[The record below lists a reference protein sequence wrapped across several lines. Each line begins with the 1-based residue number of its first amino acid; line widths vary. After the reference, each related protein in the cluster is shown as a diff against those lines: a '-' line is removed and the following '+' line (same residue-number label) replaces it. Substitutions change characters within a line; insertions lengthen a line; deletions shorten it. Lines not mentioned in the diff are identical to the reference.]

1 MQSPGLLFVV
11 AILSLTACG
20 DDKGDATSDALTTS
34 GSSSSTDTPGSSSS
48 SSSSGEPG
56 TSSSGAPST
65 GTPTTGE
72 PVTTTGEPVT
82 GTDSSGGE
90 SSGGTSTTGVSGLS
104 LAADVYPVWNPMV
117 RCDCHN
123 GGAGGL
129 SMGTPEDAYMEL
141 VGVPANGAPL
151 NRVEPGSWGDSYLWH
166 KISGTHVDVGGGGQ
180 QMPLGA
186 PPLDQS
192 TIDLI
197 AQWID
202 EGANP

>member
-82 GTDSSGGE
+82 GSESSGE

-104 LAADVYPVWNPMV
+104 LAADVYPVWNPMI

-151 NRVEPGSWGDSYLWH
+151 NRVEPGSSGDSYLWH

>member
-1 MQSPGLLFVV
+1 MQSPGLLLVV

-34 GSSSSTDTPGSSSS
+34 GGSSSTDAPGSSS

-56 TSSSGAPST
+56 TGSSGAPTT

-151 NRVEPGSWGDSYLWH
+151 SRVEPGSSADSYLWH
-166 KISGTHVDVGGGGQ
+166 KISGTQVDVGGGGQ

-186 PPLDQS
+186 PPLDAD
-192 TIDLI
+192 IVELI
-197 AQWID
+197 GQWID
-202 EGANP
+202 DGAHK

>member
-1 MQSPGLLFVV
+1 MQSPGLLLVV

-34 GSSSSTDTPGSSSS
+34 GGSSSTDAPGSSS

-56 TSSSGAPST
+56 TGSSGAPTT

-141 VGVPANGAPL
+141 VGVPANGSPL
-151 NRVEPGSWGDSYLWH
+151 SRVEPGSSAASYLWH
-166 KISGTHVDVGGGGQ
+166 KLSGTQGDVGSGQ
-180 QMPLGA
+180 QMPIGA
-186 PPLDQS
+186 PPLEQS

>member
-1 MQSPGLLFVV
+1 MQSPGLLLVV

-34 GSSSSTDTPGSSSS
+34 GGSSSTDAPGSSS

-56 TSSSGAPST
+56 TGSSGAPTT

-151 NRVEPGSWGDSYLWH
+151 SRVEPGSSADSYLWH
-166 KISGTHVDVGGGGQ
+166 KLSGTQVDVGGGGQ

-186 PPLDQS
+186 PPLDPA

>member
-1 MQSPGLLFVV
+1 MQSPGLLLVV

-34 GSSSSTDTPGSSSS
+34 GGSSSTDAPGSSS

-56 TSSSGAPST
+56 TGSSGAPTT

-104 LAADVYPVWNPMV
+104 LAADADAPGGSSIAVVAGSGATV
-117 RCDCHN
+117 LLERCAIES
-123 GGAGGL
+123 GAG
-129 SMGTPEDAYMEL
+129 A
-141 VGVPANGAPL
+141 PAET
-151 NRVEPGSWGDSYLWH
+151 RR
-166 KISGTHVDVGGGGQ
+166 
-180 QMPLGA
+180 
-186 PPLDQS
+186 S
-192 TIDLI
+192 TCLK
-197 AQWID
+197 
-202 EGANP
+202 E

>member
-1 MQSPGLLFVV
+1 MQSPGLLLVV
-11 AILSLTACG
+11 AILSLSGCG

-34 GSSSSTDTPGSSSS
+34 GSSSSTDTPGSTG
-48 SSSSGEPG
+48 SSGTPSTGE
-56 TSSSGAPST
+56 PST

-72 PVTTTGEPVT
+72 PATTTGEPVTGT

-90 SSGGTSTTGVSGLS
+90 SSSGSTTTGAVGLS
-104 LAADVYPVWNPMV
+104 LAADVYPVWNPPI

-123 GGAGGL
+123 NGTGGL
-129 SMGTPEDAYMEL
+129 TMVTVEEAYMNL

-151 NRVEPGSWGDSYLWH
+151 NRVEPGSAVDSYIWH
-166 KISGTHVDVGGGGQ
+166 KISGTQVDVGGGGQ